1 MLILLVG
8 TVADALAQRPFRSYE
23 PLYRDEASHRTFFDG
38 YAVTAEVSYRPAG
51 SVNLAATTA
60 PSISAPSGALGLAFH
75 IEYKLM
81 DQLDLNA
88 ILDASGSISG
98 QAATLSWIALKR
110 YWHSDGT
117 NFALRLAFDPRPA
130 FDGRLGFR
138 QTDLALF
145 YNTTQSPMVSMDLVG
160 GFRQVRIGYQR
171 LTPPELQ
178 EAGAP
183 EAAFSDALAPHA
195 NLLLTQTE
203 GVETHFKIQY
213 NMLFDPAQSHVFA
226 ALLYEGGR
234 YTLNERPLA
243 DLTTPSTTNARY
255 QGHVIWIRTGV
266 RWNRPSYKIA
276 PFISVPIISRAR
288 AQNLDVAAPNGKG
301 PKLIQLGLRVTLR

>member
-1 MLILLVG
+1 MLTLLVC
-8 TVADALAQRPFRSYE
+8 TVADAVAQRPFRSYD
-23 PLYRDEASHRTFFDG
+23 PFYRDEAAHRTFFDG
-38 YAVTAEVSYRPAG
+38 YAVTAEFSYRPAG
-51 SVNLAATTA
+51 TVGQAATTA
-60 PSISAPSGALGLAFH
+60 PAISAPSGALGLAFH

-81 DQLDLNA
+81 DQLDLYA
-88 ILDASGSISG
+88 ILDASGGMSG
-98 QAATLSWIALKR
+98 ESATLSWIALKR

-130 FDGRLGFR
+130 FDGKLGFR

-171 LTPPELQ
+171 LAPPELFD
-178 EAGAP
+178 A
-183 EAAFSDALAPHA
+183 EAAAAAADFAPHA

-203 GVETHFKIQY
+203 GVEAHLMIQY

-226 ALLYEGGR
+226 ALLYEGGQ
-234 YTLNERPLA
+234 YTLNERALA
-243 DLTTPSTTNARY
+243 DPSSGTTTNARY

-276 PFISVPIISRAR
+276 PFLSVPIISRAR
-288 AQNLDVAAPNGKG
+288 AQNLDVVAPNGKG
-301 PKLIQLGLRVTLR
+301 PKLIQLGLRLTLR

>member
-1 MLILLVG
+1 MLLLLVC
-8 TVADALAQRPFRSYE
+8 TVADALAQRPFRSYD
-23 PLYRDEASHRTFFDG
+23 PFYRDEAAHRTFFDG
-38 YAVTAEVSYRPAG
+38 YAVTAEFSYRPAG
-51 SVNLAATTA
+51 TVGQAAATA
-60 PSISAPSGALGLAFH
+60 PTISAPSGALGLAFH

-88 ILDASGSISG
+88 ILDASGGMSG
-98 QAATLSWIALKR
+98 ESATLSWIALKR

-145 YNTTQSPMVSMDLVG
+145 YNTTQSPLVSMDLVG

-171 LTPPELQ
+171 LAPPELLDT
-178 EAGAP
+178 ETIANN
-183 EAAFSDALAPHA
+183 AFTPHSD
-195 NLLLTQTE
+195 LLLTQTE
-203 GVETHFKIQY
+203 GVEAHLMIQY

-234 YTLNERPLA
+234 YTLNERPLT
-243 DLTTPSTTNARY
+243 DLTSPVTTNARY

-266 RWNRPSYKIA
+266 RWNRPSYKVA
-276 PFISVPIISRAR
+276 PFLSVPIISRAR
-288 AQNLDVAAPNGKG
+288 AQNMDVASPGGKG
-301 PKLIQLGLRVTLR
+301 PKLIQLGLRLTMR